1 MQYWNTAHTL
11 TNRRRQLRPIR
22 CQNVSMKAAIWATC
36 GGCSFLFMEDVMTD
50 FSDCRKGFYHLS
62 KSWYASSVYH
72 EYDEFADEIMIGMY
86 ADDGSTAGE
95 FGIRWYEIDPQHG
108 HVPRLE
114 AYGVAW
120 HVLAQ
125 LYDLLE
131 VMADQNNEKIT
142 PDELRE
148 LLLSFGY
155 NDLTKYEEPN
165 RGNVTE

>member
-1 MQYWNTAHTL
+1 MQTTGEANEPAQDDAPDTL
-11 TNRRRQLRPIR
+11 PKWYHGSGDLGNLRRLP
-22 CQNVSMKAAIWATC
+22 
-36 GGCSFLFMEDVMTD
+36 FLFMEDVMTD

-120 HVLAQ
+120 HVSAQ